1 MAYGVRIKEL
11 RVEMELTQDEMA
23 EKTGYTRSA
32 IASWET
38 ERREPDIPT
47 FKRLAEFFGVQT
59 EYVMGISD
67 EKNKPWWEKDE
78 TPTDIELEKFIKN
91 NSNIKLMGN
100 PLDEK
105 AKDDVLMFLRAAH
118 QMIKEKRETEK
129 DAKEK
134 KENRN
139 V

>member
-1 MAYGVRIKEL
+1 M
-11 RVEMELTQDEMA
+11 EMTQDEMA

-47 FKRLAEFFGVQT
+47 FQRLAEFFGVQT

-67 EKNKPWWEKDE
+67 ERNKPWWEKDE
-78 TPTDIELEKFIKN
+78 PPSDIELEEFVKN
-91 NSNIKLMGN
+91 NSNIKLMGD

-105 AKDDVLMFLRAAH
+105 AKSDG
-118 QMIKEKRETEK
+118 
-129 DAKEK
+129 
-134 KENRN
+134 
-139 V
+139 

>member
-1 MAYGVRIKEL
+1 LKGGVKVGYGVRIKEL
-11 RVEMELTQDEMA
+11 RVEMEMTQDEMA

-47 FKRLAEFFGVQT
+47 FQRLAEFFGVQT

-67 EKNKPWWEKDE
+67 ERNKPWWEKDE
-78 TPTDIELEKFIKN
+78 PPSDIELEEFVKN
-91 NSNIKLMGN
+91 NSNIKLMGD

-118 QMIKEKRETEK
+118 ELIKEKRRTEK
-129 DAKEK
+129 
-134 KENRN
+134 
-139 V
+139 